1 MKSIKRQLAYILTL
15 MLIVAVSCEDLDEL
29 NINPNGVDPST
40 ADLNLLMPTIITS
53 IGQNITGL
61 GFGDLAGVMQHTQKD
76 GWSSGHNDYD
86 WNNLSHNWAGWYGIL
101 RNNEEMYNKAVEEDY
116 VFHQLIMI
124 HADLSYHRLAPAS
137 TGSRLIS
144 LRRSAPPWRGA
155 PPAVC

>member
-53 IGQNITGL
+53 VGQNITGL

-116 VFHQLIMI
+116 VFHQGVALVMRAYTFGMI
-124 HADLSYHRLAPAS
+124 ADLWGAAPYDDALKAEES
-137 TGSRLIS
+137 SEFFK
-144 LRRSAPPWRGA
+144 PK
-155 PPAVC
+155 